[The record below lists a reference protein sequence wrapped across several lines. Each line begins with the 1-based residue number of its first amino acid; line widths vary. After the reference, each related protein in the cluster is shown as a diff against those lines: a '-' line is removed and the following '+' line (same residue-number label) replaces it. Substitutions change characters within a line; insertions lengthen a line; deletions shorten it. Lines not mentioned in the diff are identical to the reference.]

1 MQMHT
6 VNVFGHGEPVIFTYG
21 STTMSVLEALQCAN
35 LEATVV
41 QPIYLEPFPTWEFE
55 KFKNVNPI
63 VVEQSVM
70 GAFETLIKEKTGIKA
85 KASIRKYDGRPFDPE
100 ELAQQI
106 KEVI

>member
-1 MQMHT
+1 
-6 VNVFGHGEPVIFTYG
+6 
-21 STTMSVLEALQCAN
+21 

-70 GAFETLIKEKTGIKA
+70 GAFETLIKEKTGIKL
-85 KASIRKYDGRPFDPE
+85 KLPLGNTTEDP
-100 ELAQQI
+100 LIQ
-106 KEVI
+106 KNSPSK